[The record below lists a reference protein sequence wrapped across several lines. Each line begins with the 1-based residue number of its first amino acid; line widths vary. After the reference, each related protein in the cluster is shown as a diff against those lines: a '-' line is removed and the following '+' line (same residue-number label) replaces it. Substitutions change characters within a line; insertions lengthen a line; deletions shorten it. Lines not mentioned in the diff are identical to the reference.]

1 MPVYFNWWCLEIKKT
16 RVNWSLLSMQGH
28 ELLFHSSIN
37 IVFFFFL
44 VEGWRTL
51 VIYKL
56 LKIRI

>member
-37 IVFFFFL
+37 IVFFFFFGGRMEDVGDL
-44 VEGWRTL
+44 QVAEN
-51 VIYKL
+51 
-56 LKIRI
+56 